1 MNMAIKANA
10 LYIEGLDQVDTEQR
24 FPLGTR
30 VNTGDAEYVYVQGV
44 TSGAAGAWATF
55 TAAGVTT
62 LLAANASGLVGIM
75 LAALDATTDFG
86 FLLVKGSHSAAKVDA
101 AASAGLPVYI
111 DGTAGRVDAGT
122 DVSGDL
128 VLNAITTGAASS
140 NLVSVFI
147 NHPMVINV
155 AID

>member
-1 MNMAIKANA
+1 MASRAGSV
-10 LYIEGLDQVDTEQR
+10 LVEGLTQVDTAKR
-24 FPLGTR
+24 FALGHR
-30 VNTGDAEYVYVQGV
+30 VSIGGSEYVYVQGV

-55 TAAGVTT
+55 TSAGVTT
-62 LLAANASGLVGIM
+62 LLTANASGLVCIL
-75 LAALDATTDFG
+75 LADLDATTKYG
-86 FLLVKGSHSAAKVDA
+86 FALVKGSHSAAKVDA

-128 VLNAITTGAASS
+128 VINAITTGAASS
-140 NLVSVFI
+140 NLVAVFI